1 VLLCLGKEKRV
12 EWRWLEWVKR
22 LQAIDQNGLTYT
34 EEPFDRE
41 RYKSLQG
48 IAAEIL
54 ATYSNVESS
63 YVLFS
68 S

>member
-1 VLLCLGKEKRV
+1 MLLCLGKEKRV
-12 EWRWLEWVKR
+12 ELRCLEWVKR
-22 LQAIDQNGLTYT
+22 LQAIAQNGLTYT

-41 RYKSLQG
+41 RYKSLQA

-54 ATYSNVESS
+54 ATYSNVEPS